1 MIRFLLIVVVL
12 FSAQLTLSQTLSG
25 TADADIED
33 SRAEYSRA
41 LESGNQHDIL
51 DTRINLAL
59 VCWYSKRYSE
69 SISHLKGSIVTA
81 RTLGEIKS
89 EISIND
95 YLSII
100 YCELLKYDEAL
111 EYAREGLRIARQN
124 HLQKETVNSL
134 INTSAV
140 FMLQK
145 DNAMAIQYITEAL
158 DTAKVINN
166 NLLICRCCQIASQI
180 YADMGDMGKSKEYEK
195 LYLDTENSLNEQ
207 ELLKSKQDTQNEL
220 YATESEVVTK
230 EKQLHV
236 LKIQN
241 RQTLDSLYRVEM
253 VNNQMRLEMQLISRE
268 REIAELRIREKETEI
283 AAAERFKTAAVVVIS
298 IITVLLVLLIK
309 FLSDR
314 KKANRSLEAAN
325 SKLQE
330 TYETVKIQ
338 NSLLNSKTKQ
348 IEAQR
353 NELERKNNQIIDS
366 ISSASRIQKAMLPK
380 RRMITHYF
388 EESFV
393 FFESREVVSGDFFWF
408 LETERYRYLA
418 VIDCVG
424 HSVQGAFMSVVAN
437 SLLNDI
443 IGKRNVESP
452 AEILRLMNIEIIKS
466 WSRDSELDSTDQ
478 GMDVSLCRFDNQ
490 SNEITVAA
498 ANHTVWAVCGNEC
511 EEVQGD
517 IYSIGA
523 TFKDSIDSVFTDH
536 VLQNRKGMSIYMFSD
551 GFANQLG
558 GDKGRKFMQENLKK
572 LIISIQDQPMSR
584 QSDMLGEAIDAWR
597 NGRPQTDDILVVGV
611 KNRFIDR

>member
-1 MIRFLLIVVVL
+1 MKRFLLIFLAVCL
-12 FSAQLTLSQTLSG
+12 SQLALSQTMPGSS
-25 TADADIED
+25 DSEIEE
-33 SRAEYSRA
+33 SRAEYVRA
-41 LESGNQHDIL
+41 VDSGNQHDIL
-51 DTRINLAL
+51 ETRINLAL

-69 SISHLKGSIVTA
+69 AISHLKGSLVTA
-81 RTLGEIKS
+81 RGIGEIKS
-89 EISIND
+89 EININN

-111 EYAREGLRIARQN
+111 DFALEGLRLAQQSN
-124 HLQKETVNSL
+124 LSKEIVNSL

-145 DNAMAIQYITEAL
+145 DNATALNYITEAL
-158 DTAKVINN
+158 SIAQEIQN
-166 NLLICRCCQIASQI
+166 NLLICRCCQIASRL
-180 YADMGDMGKSKEYEK
+180 YAEMGDTAKSAEYDK
-195 LYLDTENSLNEQ
+195 LYSDTESRLNEQ

-220 YATESEVVTK
+220 FATENEVVTK
-230 EKQLHV
+230 EKQLNV

-241 RQTLDSLYRVEM
+241 RQTQDSLYRVEM

-268 REIAELRIREKETEI
+268 REIAELRIREKENEI
-283 AAAERFKTAAVVVIS
+283 AEAERFKKTAIVVIS
-298 IITVLLVLLIK
+298 IITVLLVLMIK
-309 FLSDR
+309 FLYDR
-314 KKANRSLEAAN
+314 KRANRRLESAN
-325 SKLQE
+325 AQLRE
-330 TYETVKIQ
+330 TFDTVKIQ

-366 ISSASRIQKAMLPK
+366 ISSASRIQRAMLPK

-408 LETERYRYLA
+408 LETERYRFLA

-443 IGKRNVESP
+443 ISKRNVESP
-452 AEILRLMNIEIIKS
+452 AEILRLMNVEIIKS
-466 WSRDSELDSTDQ
+466 WSRDSELDTADQ

-498 ANHTVWAVCGNEC
+498 ANHTVWAICDNEC
-511 EEVQGD
+511 EEIQGD

-536 VLQNRKGMSIYMFSD
+536 VVQNRKGMSIYMFSD

-572 LIISIQDQPMSR
+572 LILSIQNQPMSR

-611 KNRFIDR
+611 KNRFIEN